1 MRMVGEKRDME
12 NGETPDQVHL
22 RTPRVQ
28 PTPQTE
34 EILSDE
40 EWLRRLVAERAYQY
54 LEADFQTPLPP
65 HIHKYVWGTVFNE
78 IERFVPSGR
87 ILDAGCGN
95 GAFCG
100 ELAHRGKHEVCG
112 MDLSKTGI
120 EIARRFFPQVNF
132 KLASVNEDI
141 ISVFD
146 EPFDAIVSLEVI
158 EHLYDPRGFVESLY
172 QGLKPGGILILSTPY
187 HGYLKNLALAI
198 SNRMDHHFTALW
210 DGGRI
215 KFWSR
220 PTLTKVLTSKGFRIL
235 DFAGCG
241 RVPYLWKSMVLTAQR
256 PEHP

>member
-1 MRMVGEKRDME
+1 ME
-12 NGETPDQVHL
+12 NGSEADPSYL
-22 RTPRVQ
+22 RTPKVQ
-28 PTPQTE
+28 STPVTE

-40 EWLRRLVAERAYQY
+40 DWLRRLVAERAYQY
-54 LEADFQTPLPP
+54 LESDFSSPLPP
-65 HIHKYVWGTVFNE
+65 HIHKYVWGTVFRE
-78 IERFVPSGR
+78 IKRYAPTGR

-100 ELAHRGKHEVCG
+100 ELARQSKHQVCG

-120 EIARRFFPQVNF
+120 EIARRFFPDVSF

-172 QGLKPGGILILSTPY
+172 QGLRPGGVLILSTPY
-187 HGYLKNLALAI
+187 HGYWKNLALALT
-198 SNRMDHHFTALW
+198 NRLDPHFTALW

-220 PTLTKVLTSKGFRIL
+220 PTLTKLLTSKGFRIL
-235 DFAGCG
+235 NFAGCG
-241 RVPYLWKSMVLTAQR
+241 RVPYLWKSMVITAQR
-256 PEHP
+256 PSATT